1 MVWVKM
7 DKDISLIEFPC
18 DFTIK
23 IIGNNLNN
31 FEQDIRNIIVKHFAN
46 GKEIV
51 INCNKSNQSNYIA
64 ISATVHAK
72 SKEQLDAVYMEL
84 TKHPEVKMVL

>member
-1 MVWVKM
+1 MS
-7 DKDISLIEFPC
+7 KDISLLEFPC

-23 IIGNNLNN
+23 IIGNNSKN
-31 FEQDIRNIIVKHFAN
+31 FEQDIRDIIYKHFAN

-51 INCNKSNQSNYIA
+51 ITCKKSQKDNYIA
-64 ISATVHAK
+64 ISATVYAK

-84 TKHPEVKMVL
+84 TKHPEAKMVL